1 MEECTSGLQWFIL
14 QISHVST
21 HKRKEAEIQFS
32 WSIWAQMHAKP
43 FGQCKLNLQLSL
55 PKSIPGAC
63 ITDFS
68 IRSTAPA
75 GSWTGKR
82 CCSNAFPTVV
92 LLGHTHLDKSLHGTS
107 PMLPLLQLQTV
118 CCRLLSAGSMLRTQ
132 HAFLISHPKTVAHW
146 QHFQQATASDYQPV
160 ARSIA
165 CLQLHKASLLSNSS
179 SPYLVLYIDYNE
191 LLETYAG
198 GMVEQ
203 SCKWNRIQGER
214 TYKRYMQR
222 SGVLRQK

>member
-1 MEECTSGLQWFIL
+1 MQVKLTVVTAQIHPWCMHYWLQHKKHCTSWLMNWKEVLQQRFSYCSSPGSYASGQIFTWHLPYAPFASAADCLL
-14 QISHVST
+14 QIALCGVH
-21 HKRKEAEIQFS
+21 AENS
-32 WSIWAQMHAKP
+32 
-43 FGQCKLNLQLSL
+43 
-55 PKSIPGAC
+55 
-63 ITDFS
+63 D
-68 IRSTAPA
+68 
-75 GSWTGKR
+75 
-82 CCSNAFPTVV
+82 
-92 LLGHTHLDKSLHGTS
+92 
-107 PMLPLLQLQTV
+107 
-118 CCRLLSAGSMLRTQ
+118 
-132 HAFLISHPKTVAHW
+132 AFLISHPKTVAHW

-165 CLQLHKASLLSNSS
+165 CFQLHKASLLSNSS